1 MSKMSEISI
10 EIAEMIEDCMDFDEI
25 VNVLVGG
32 GIERAFA
39 YSMVKAVYRSMNIT
53 AIEGEIV

>member
-1 MSKMSEISI
+1 MSELHI